1 MDRLAILFVFFFSSR
16 RRHTRCGRDWSSD
29 VCSSDLARARPAGG
43 RGARRARR
51 GAGRM
56 RWATRRHC
64 HVDRAACAWLIRRF
78 LDPQAEFVFVDDP
91 DEVPGDATP
100 FDMRGVELSHHG
112 GDCSF
117 ETFLRRY
124 ELSDPVLWEIAK
136 VVHEA
141 DLADERYDAPEAPG
155 LDVLLRG
162 LSMVRDDE
170 ELLELSGPLFDG
182 LYEYRKR
189 ALLTGREPA

>member
-1 MDRLAILFVFFFSSR
+1 
-16 RRHTRCGRDWSSD
+16 
-29 VCSSDLARARPAGG
+29 
-43 RGARRARR
+43 
-51 GAGRM
+51 M

-64 HVDRAACAWLIRRF
+64 HIDRAACAWLIRRF
-78 LDPQAEFVFVDDP
+78 IDSEAEFLFVDDA

-100 FDMRGVELSHHG
+100 FDMRGVELSHHD

-124 ELSDPVLWEIAK
+124 ELADPVLWEIAK
-136 VVHEA
+136 IVHEA
-141 DLADERYDAPEAPG
+141 DLADERFDAPEAAG

-162 LSMVRDDE
+162 LSMVRDDD
-170 ELLELSGPLFDG
+170 ELLALSGPLFDG